1 MPSFQSIHLAAPARV
16 AEVVGAVYR
25 LGPLPDMRRPLAVGE
40 KIENDRVLLDR
51 GARLILQVEGGER
64 LMLDVGAPQGRTYFF
79 HVVDTER
86 IRISIA
92 MK

>member
-16 AEVVGAVYR
+16 TEVVGAVYR

-40 KIENDRVLLDR
+40 KVENDRVSLDP

-64 LMLDVGAPQGRTYFF
+64 LTLDVNALQGRTYFF
-79 HVVDTER
+79 HVVDAER
-86 IRISIA
+86 IRIFVA